1 MTSESSMM
9 HIFIVALSW
18 LIRNMNNN
26 DEKPTKILIVF
37 YSRYGNTARM
47 AEEIAYGAKEL
58 SNIWVTV
65 RRIADNVPME
75 VISKD
80 PAWTKIAEDMND
92 RYPTLPIEDVIKEL
106 PNNDAIIFG
115 SPTRFGNMAAPMKSM
130 WDGTTELW
138 TNGSLVGKIGA
149 VFTSAASVHGGQE
162 TTAVSMMFPMFH
174 HGMILIGVPY
184 SVEELTESGSP
195 YGPSRIVGR
204 LANQEIEQAD
214 IKVAK
219 ALGRRVAEVTKKF
232 VLVTTSSVVTNH

>member
-1 MTSESSMM
+1 MMASKGSVM

-18 LIRNMNNN
+18 LIQNMSNN

-58 SNIWVTV
+58 PNIKVTI

-92 RYPTLPIEDVIKEL
+92 RYPTISIEDAVKEL

-115 SPTRFGNMAAPMKSM
+115 SPTRFGNMVTHEKY
-130 WDGTTELW
+130 
-138 TNGSLVGKIGA
+138 VG
-149 VFTSAASVHGGQE
+149 
-162 TTAVSMMFPMFH
+162 
-174 HGMILIGVPY
+174 
-184 SVEELTESGSP
+184 
-195 YGPSRIVGR
+195 
-204 LANQEIEQAD
+204 
-214 IKVAK
+214 
-219 ALGRRVAEVTKKF
+219 
-232 VLVTTSSVVTNH
+232 

>member
-1 MTSESSMM
+1 MMTSKGSEM

-18 LIRNMNNN
+18 LIQNMSNN

-58 SNIWVTV
+58 PNIKVTI

-92 RYPTLPIEDVIKEL
+92 RYPTIPIEDVIKEL

-130 WDGTTELW
+130 WDETTELW
-138 TNGSLVGKIGA
+138 TTGSLIGKIGA

-162 TTAVSMMFPMFH
+162 TTAISMMFPMFH
-174 HGMILIGVPY
+174 HGMILVGVPY
-184 SVEELTESGSP
+184 SVGELTESGSP

-204 LANQEIEQAD
+204 LANQEIQQAD
-214 IKVAK
+214 IRVAR
-219 ALGRRVAEVTKKF
+219 ALGRRVSEVTKKF
-232 VLVTTSSVVTNH
+232 VLGQLLRL

>member
-1 MTSESSMM
+1 MTSESSVM
-9 HIFIVALSW
+9 HIFIVAVSW
-18 LIRNMNNN
+18 FIQNMDDN

-58 SNIWVTV
+58 SNIQVTI

-92 RYPTLPIEDVIKEL
+92 RYPTLPIDDVIKEL

-149 VFTSAASVHGGQE
+149 VFTSGSVC
-162 TTAVSMMFPMFH
+162 TWRARDNSSLYDVSH
-174 HGMILIGVPY
+174 V
-184 SVEELTESGSP
+184 S
-195 YGPSRIVGR
+195 SRD
-204 LANQEIEQAD
+204 D
-214 IKVAK
+214 ISWRT
-219 ALGRRVAEVTKKF
+219 LFR
-232 VLVTTSSVVTNH
+232 